1 MKISGI
7 TPTNTFAFPAL
18 EKDEAADQA
27 ATPHDVV
34 SLNAPDL
41 LSDDE
46 VDGVLN
52 DTISMI
58 AQDSVGALSVHSGL
72 SASRVA
78 SLLSM

>member
-7 TPTNTFAFPAL
+7 TSANTFAFPTL

-27 ATPHDVV
+27 AAPHDVV

-41 LSDDE
+41 LADDE
-46 VDGVLN
+46 VDGVLD
-52 DTISMI
+52 DTIGMI
-58 AQDSVGALSVHSGL
+58 GQDPMGALSVHSGL

-78 SLLSM
+78 ALLSL